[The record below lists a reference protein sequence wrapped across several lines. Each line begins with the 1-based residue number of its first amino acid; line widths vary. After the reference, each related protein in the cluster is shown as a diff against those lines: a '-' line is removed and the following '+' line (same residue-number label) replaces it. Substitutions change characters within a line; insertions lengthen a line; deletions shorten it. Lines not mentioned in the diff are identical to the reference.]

1 MITMRAALEADVLA
15 LALDRGRL
23 PGTAGH
29 AAAREHLARRMREL
43 GLAPWSGAGFD
54 LPYRAG
60 AFEGHNLV
68 GVLPGSERSE
78 WGSPGDSGGPSLA
91 PVLVGA
97 HYDSAI
103 AAPCAD
109 DNCAA
114 AAIALAVTAAV
125 PRARRRDLVLAF
137 FDAEENPYT
146 HTDLMGS
153 VRFYREQRGDRPIHC
168 ALIQDLTGHDV
179 SLGRSARPEAAAAAA
194 ALRDLLFVTGAESH
208 PALAPLLRGCVGPGG
223 LPVIATLN
231 RNVGDVSDHG
241 VFRRDGVPYLFFS
254 CGHWE
259 HYHRPTDTPDRLNY
273 AKMERIALLIGAVA
287 AQLDGQDLA
296 GTRGLETVADTTA
309 IESEM
314 LAAAL
319 GPLHGRVLAMTGL
332 TQART
337 RAELDQFAAR
347 LQAAG
352 I

>member
-1 MITMRAALEADVLA
+1 MMTTRAALEADVRA
-15 LALDRGRL
+15 LALDHGRL

-43 GLAPWSGAGFD
+43 GLAPWSGADFD

-60 AFEGHNLV
+60 RFQGHNLV
-68 GVLPGSERSE
+68 GVLPGEA
-78 WGSPGDSGGPSLA
+78 GDARLA
-91 PVLVGA
+91 PVLIGA

-114 AAIALAVTAAV
+114 AAIALAVAAAV
-125 PRARRRDLVLAF
+125 PRGSRRDLVLAF

-179 SLGRSARPEAAAAAA
+179 VLGRSARPEAAAAAA
-194 ALRDLLFVTGAESH
+194 ALSDLLFVTGAESH
-208 PALAPLLRGCVGPGG
+208 PALAPLLRACVAPGG
-223 LPVIATLN
+223 LPVIPTLN
-231 RNVGDVSDHG
+231 RNVGDVSDHA

-287 AQLDGQDLA
+287 ARLDGQDLA
-296 GTRGLETVADTTA
+296 GRRGMETVADTTA

-319 GPLHGRVLAMTGL
+319 GPLHARVLAMTGL
-332 TQART
+332 AQART